1 MARITLNL
9 VQGSVALDFS
19 DNAACQLKK
28 EIAALMQTFKATAG
42 SAEAKGRPQPKPNLE
57 YQFTG
62 RTFLECFCNP
72 NIWPS
77 PFAAKVLL
85 TIRDENIRLTTE
97 AELPQLIEDLNLYLE
112 QNT

>member
-1 MARITLNL
+1 MSRLTLNL
-9 VQGSVALDFS
+9 VQGSVTIDFS
-19 DNAACQLKK
+19 IDAVHQLKG
-28 EIAALMQTFKATAG
+28 EIAALMQTFKVTAG
-42 SAEAKGRPQPKPNLE
+42 EAESKGRPQAQPNLE

-62 RTFLECFCNP
+62 STFLECFCNP

-112 QNT
+112 QNA